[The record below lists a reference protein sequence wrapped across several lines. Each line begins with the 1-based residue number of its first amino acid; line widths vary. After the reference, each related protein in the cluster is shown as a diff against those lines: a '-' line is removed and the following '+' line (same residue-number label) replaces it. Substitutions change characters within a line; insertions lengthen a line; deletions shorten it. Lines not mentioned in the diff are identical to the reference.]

1 MMDTLPTIVM
11 LLGASVV
18 SVIIFRSVNLPP
30 VLGYL
35 LVGTVIGPHAL
46 DLVGGVS
53 GMQHLAEFGVVFLMF
68 SIGLEFSLPKLY
80 AMKRIVFGLGLLQV
94 LVTIAV
100 VTAIVTALKL
110 SWQEGVALGGAL
122 AMSSTAVLTKLLT
135 ERLELDKAHGREVMG
150 VLLFQDIAVVPLLIL
165 IPSFSESPERM
176 ATMMGLA
183 MLKAVVVLSLV
194 LFFGQR
200 LMSKWFFIVAR
211 GKSAELFMLN
221 VLLITLGLAYL
232 TEVAGLSLALGAF
245 VAGILISETQ
255 YRHHVEE
262 DIKPFR
268 DVLMGLFFV
277 TIGMM
282 LDIPLVL
289 ANAPLVLGVLGALL
303 VTKFALVLGLSR
315 LFGSTFGGAMRT
327 GLWLCAGGEFG
338 FVLLS
343 EMRHLQLLPPM
354 VLQAVLAALVLSM
367 LLAPLI
373 VQYSNQIVLRFAASE
388 WLMRSMQMTQL
399 AAKSMNTEKHVVI
412 CGYGRTGQYLARFM
426 EEEDVTYLA
435 LDLDPER
442 IREATAAGENV
453 IYGDAARHE
462 TLIAA
467 GVSRA
472 SVLIISFADA
482 RVSERV
488 LEHARQ
494 INPDLPI
501 VVRTLDEKDLDALL
515 HAGAAEVVPETLET
529 SMVLAAHAL
538 RHLGVPNAQVREH
551 FRQTRIGHY
560 KTLRGF
566 FHGESDLEEEA
577 HDSDEA
583 RLHSVLLGEGAHAVG
598 RTLGELRLQEL
609 GVEVTAV
616 RRRNIR
622 ALEPSPE
629 ICFGSGDVI
638 VLLGT
643 PRALSAAEERLL
655 KG

>member
-1 MMDTLPTIVM
+1 MDTLPTVVM

-18 SVIIFRSVNLPP
+18 SVIVFRSVNLPP

-35 LVGTVIGPHAL
+35 LVGAVIGPHAL
-46 DLVGGVS
+46 NLVGGFA
-53 GMQHLAEFGVVFLMF
+53 GAQHLAEFGVVFLMF

-94 LVTIAV
+94 LLTLAAVTGL
-100 VTAIVTALKL
+100 VTALGL

-165 IPSFSESPERM
+165 IPAFSETPERM

-183 MLKAVVVLSLV
+183 MLKAVVVLSVV

-200 LMSKWFFIVAR
+200 LMSRWFFIVAR

-232 TEVAGLSLALGAF
+232 TELAGLSLALGAF

-282 LDIPLVL
+282 LDVPLV
-289 ANAPLVLGVLGALL
+289 AASAPLVLGVLAALL
-303 VTKFALVLGLSR
+303 ALKFALVLGLSR
-315 LFGSTFGGAMRT
+315 LFGSTFGGALRT

-338 FVLLS
+338 FVLLA
-343 EMRHLQLLPPM
+343 EMRRLELLPSP

-399 AAKSMNTEKHVVI
+399 AAKAMNTEKHVVI

-426 EEEDVTYLA
+426 EQEDVTYLA

-462 TLIAA
+462 TLVAA
-467 GVSRA
+467 GVARA
-472 SVLIISFADA
+472 SVAIISFADA
-482 RVSERV
+482 RASERV
-488 LEHARQ
+488 LEHIRQ
-494 INPDLPI
+494 IKPDLPV
-501 VVRTLDEKDLDALL
+501 VVRTLDEKDLEALL
-515 HAGAAEVVPETLET
+515 RAGAAEIVPETLET
-529 SMVLAAHAL
+529 SMVLASHAL
-538 RHLGVPNAQVREH
+538 RHLGVPHAQVLEH
-551 FRQTRIGHY
+551 FRQTRIDHY
-560 KTLRGF
+560 RALRGF
-566 FHGESDLEEEA
+566 FHGDSDLEQDTLDVE
-577 HDSDEA
+577 EA
-583 RLHSVLLGEGAHAVG
+583 RLHSVLLVDGAKAIG
-598 RTLGELRLQEL
+598 RTLGQLVLNEL

-622 ALEPSPE
+622 ALEPSAE
-629 ICFGSGDVI
+629 TRFSAGDVV

-643 PRALSAAEERLL
+643 QSALTAAEERLL
-655 KG
+655 QG

>member
-1 MMDTLPTIVM
+1 MDTLPTIVM

-18 SVIIFRSVNLPP
+18 SVIAFRSLNLPP

-35 LVGTVIGPHAL
+35 LVGAIIGPHAA
-46 DLVGGVS
+46 DLVGGLT
-53 GMQHLAEFGVVFLMF
+53 GAQHLAEFGVVFLMF

-94 LVTIAV
+94 VLTLAV
-100 VTAIVTALKL
+100 VTAIVTTLGM

-165 IPSFSESPERM
+165 IPSFSETPERM

-183 MLKAVVVLSLV
+183 MLKAVLVLSVV

-200 LMSKWFFIVAR
+200 LMSRWFFIVAR

-282 LDIPLVL
+282 LDVSLVI

-303 VTKFALVLGLSR
+303 IVKFALVLGLSR

-338 FVLLS
+338 FVLLA
-343 EMRHLQLLPPM
+343 EMRHLKLVPSA

-399 AAKSMNTEKHVVI
+399 AAKTMNTEQHVVI

-426 EEEDVTYLA
+426 EQENVAYLA

-453 IYGDAARHE
+453 IYGDAVRRE
-462 TLIAA
+462 TLAAA
-467 GVSRA
+467 GVARA
-472 SVLIISFADA
+472 SVLIISFAEA
-482 RVSERV
+482 RTSERV
-488 LEHARQ
+488 LEHVRE
-494 INPDLPI
+494 INPALPV

-529 SMVLAAHAL
+529 SMVLASHAL
-538 RHLGVPNAQVREH
+538 RHLGVPHAQVLEH

-560 KTLRGF
+560 RTLRGF
-566 FHGESDLEEEA
+566 FHGESDTEE
-577 HDSDEA
+577 DSLDAEEA
-583 RLHSVLLGEGAHAVG
+583 RLHSILLTDGAHAVG
-598 RTLGELRLQEL
+598 RTLGELAL
-609 GVEVTAV
+609 GKHVVEVTAV
-616 RRRNIR
+616 RRRNVR
-622 ALEPSPE
+622 TLEPSADTHL
-629 ICFGSGDVI
+629 GAGDVV

-643 PRALSAAEERLL
+643 PSALAAAEESILR
-655 KG
+655 G

>member
-1 MMDTLPTIVM
+1 MDTLPTVVM

-18 SVIIFRSVNLPP
+18 SVIVFRSVNLPP

-35 LVGTVIGPHAL
+35 LVGAVIGPHAL
-46 DLVGGVS
+46 NLVGGFA
-53 GMQHLAEFGVVFLMF
+53 GAQHLAEFGVVFLMF

-94 LVTIAV
+94 LLTLAAVTGL
-100 VTAIVTALKL
+100 VTALGL

-165 IPSFSESPERM
+165 IPAFSETPERM

-183 MLKAVVVLSLV
+183 MLKAVVVLSVV

-200 LMSKWFFIVAR
+200 LMSRWFFIVAR

-232 TEVAGLSLALGAF
+232 TELAGLSLALGAF

-282 LDIPLVL
+282 LDVPLV
-289 ANAPLVLGVLGALL
+289 AASAPLVLGVLAALL
-303 VTKFALVLGLSR
+303 ALKFALVLGLSR
-315 LFGSTFGGAMRT
+315 LFGSTFGGALRT

-338 FVLLS
+338 FVLLA
-343 EMRHLQLLPPM
+343 EMRRLELLPSP

-399 AAKSMNTEKHVVI
+399 AAKTMNTEKHVVI

-426 EEEDVTYLA
+426 EQEDVTYLA

-462 TLIAA
+462 TLVAA
-467 GVSRA
+467 GVARA
-472 SVLIISFADA
+472 SVAIISFADA
-482 RVSERV
+482 RASERV
-488 LEHARQ
+488 LEHIRQ
-494 INPDLPI
+494 IKPDLPV
-501 VVRTLDEKDLDALL
+501 VVRTLDEKDLEALL
-515 HAGAAEVVPETLET
+515 RAGAAEIVPETLET
-529 SMVLAAHAL
+529 SMVLASHAL
-538 RHLGVPNAQVREH
+538 RHLGVPHAQVLEH
-551 FRQTRIGHY
+551 FRQTRIDHY
-560 KTLRGF
+560 RSLRGF
-566 FHGESDLEEEA
+566 FHGDSDLEQDTLDVE
-577 HDSDEA
+577 EA
-583 RLHSVLLGEGAHAVG
+583 RLHSVLLVDGAKAIG
-598 RTLGELRLQEL
+598 RTLGQLALHEL

-622 ALEPSPE
+622 ALEPSAE
-629 ICFGSGDVI
+629 TRFSAGDVV

-643 PRALSAAEERLL
+643 QSALTAAEERLL
-655 KG
+655 QG